1 MLVIQVPLA
10 VALRL
15 PAKDEDEDALSLLR
29 QVQLRLA
36 AASLSREGIH
46 SRPDGSLIS
55 KIKDTLLTLPKT

>member
-36 AASLSREGIH
+36 AASHSREGIH
-46 SRPDGSLIS
+46 SCPDGSSS
-55 KIKDTLLTLPKT
+55 KIKDTFLTLPKT